1 MDVNLQI
8 TVVHNCGAF
17 VVLRL
22 SKDLRP
28 GKHQLFFDNY
38 LASPA
43 LVDYLGHEK
52 KIWALSALNS
62 NRSCRCLIPT
72 EKQMR
77 KSGRAHIEEIVY
89 SKKKVVIT
97 EWHDSKRVIHDNKGF
112 IVKEV

>member
-1 MDVNLQI
+1 MDVTLQI
-8 TVVHNCGAF
+8 TVVDNCGGFA
-17 VVLRL
+17 VLRL

-28 GKHQLFFDNY
+28 GKHQNY
-38 LASPA
+38 LASPE
-43 LVDYLGHEK
+43 LVDYLGDEK

-62 NRSCRCLIPT
+62 NRSRGCLIPT

-77 KSGRAHIEEIVY
+77 KSGRGHIEEIVY